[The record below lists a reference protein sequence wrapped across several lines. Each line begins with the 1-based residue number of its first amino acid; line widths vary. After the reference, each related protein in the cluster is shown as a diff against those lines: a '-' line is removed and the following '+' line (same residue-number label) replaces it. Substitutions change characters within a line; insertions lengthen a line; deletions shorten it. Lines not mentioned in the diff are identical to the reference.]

1 MTPLM
6 LLASGILG
14 ITMAWGNPSSVPIT
28 LSRFD
33 TSQSLPTFQL
43 RTLQGISVH
52 SDELAGRVLIIN
64 FWATWCG
71 PCKEEMPSLERL
83 RQKFPKDQLTI
94 LAVTTDIR
102 PKEIEAFWQ
111 QLELHFDVLLDDQEE
126 LSQALMVRNLPT
138 TVIVDAQGTLKQ
150 RIMGPRE
157 WDSPATV
164 KFIRSLLKPK

>member
-1 MTPLM
+1 MTPLS
-6 LLASGILG
+6 LLVSGVLG
-14 ITMAWGNPSSVPIT
+14 VAVALGNPSSTPLI

-33 TSQSLPTFQL
+33 TGQTLPPFQL
-43 RTLQGISVH
+43 RTLQGTPVH
-52 SDELAGRVLIIN
+52 SDELAGRVLILN

-83 RQKFPKDQLTI
+83 RQKFPADQLAI

-102 PKEIEAFWQ
+102 PREIKAFWQ
-111 QLELHFDVLLDDQEE
+111 QLGLHFDVLLDEQEE

-138 TVIVDAQGTLKQ
+138 TVIVDTHGHLSQ

-157 WDSPATV
+157 WDSPESV
-164 KFIRSLLKPK
+164 SYIHNLLDPK

>member
-1 MTPLM
+1 
-6 LLASGILG
+6 
-14 ITMAWGNPSSVPIT
+14 MAVALGNPSSTPFI

-33 TSQSLPTFQL
+33 TAQTLPPFQL
-43 RTLQGISVH
+43 RTLQGTPVH
-52 SDELAGRVLIIN
+52 SDELAGRVLILN

-83 RQKFPKDQLTI
+83 RQKFPADQLAI

-102 PKEIEAFWQ
+102 PREIKAFWQ
-111 QLELHFDVLLDDQEE
+111 QLGLHFDVLLDEQEE

-138 TVIVDAQGTLKQ
+138 TLIVDTHGHLSQ

-157 WDSPATV
+157 WDSPKSV
-164 KFIRSLLKPK
+164 SYIHHLLNPK

>member
-1 MTPLM
+1 MTPLS
-6 LLASGILG
+6 LLVSGILG
-14 ITMAWGNPSSVPIT
+14 ITMALGAPSSFPST

-43 RTLQGISVH
+43 RTLQGTPIH
-52 SDELAGRVLIIN
+52 SDQLAGRVLILN

-83 RQKFPKDQLTI
+83 RQKFSKDQLTI
-94 LAVTTDIR
+94 LAITSDIR
-102 PKEIEAFWQ
+102 PREIEAFWQ
-111 QLELHFDVLLDDQEE
+111 QLKLHFDVLLDEQEE

-138 TVIVDAQGTLKQ
+138 TVIVDTHGHLSQ

-157 WDSPATV
+157 WDSPESV
-164 KFIRSLLKPK
+164 SYIHHLLNPK